1 MMAFLVT
8 LSMWVQGMP
17 IKCDKVTRDKDGFY
31 HLRYIDR
38 KTKDTFDILSDQLI
52 YRIDGCGL

>member
-1 MMAFLVT
+1 MIALLVT

-31 HLRYIDR
+31 HRDAATR
-38 KTKDTFDILSDQLI
+38 RAGF
-52 YRIDGCGL
+52 